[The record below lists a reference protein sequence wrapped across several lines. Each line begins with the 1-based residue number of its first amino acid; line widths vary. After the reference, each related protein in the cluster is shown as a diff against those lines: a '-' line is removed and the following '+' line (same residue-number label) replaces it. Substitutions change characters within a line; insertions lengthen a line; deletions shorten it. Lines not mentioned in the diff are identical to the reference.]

1 MCKFFSFDSDGKG
14 NFYYFDWKLRKQIL
28 SGKLQDYEPDSHT
41 SIADYFGFK
50 AEKEDELN
58 KYEYNP
64 LTKDFVIDQINTT
77 NDSKQAEKWANRLDF
92 SKVVKPLILK
102 PIIYPFKIKAK
113 KVTKVEIK
121 LLQKWNSVGDSVG
134 DSVRDS
140 VWNSVRD
147 SVGNSVWN
155 SVGDS
160 VWNSVWNSVGDS
172 VWNSV
177 WDSVRDSVRDS
188 VGNSVW
194 NSVGDSVWNS
204 VWNSVG
210 DSVGDSVGNSVWN
223 SVGDSVWNSV
233 GNSVGDSVRAYVSG
247 FFKIKYKYSYKS
259 CIKLWEKGFVPSFDG
274 KIWRLHA
281 GEKAEIVFEISQ
293 KELKNYNKETK

>member
-28 SGKLQDYEPDSHT
+28 SGKLQDYEPNSHT

-121 LLQKWNSVGDSVG
+121 LLQKWNSVGDSV
-134 DSVRDS
+134 RDS

-160 VWNSVWNSVGDS
+160 VWNSVWN
-172 VWNSV
+172 
-177 WDSVRDSVRDS
+177 
-188 VGNSVW
+188 
-194 NSVGDSVWNS
+194 
-204 VWNSVG
+204 
-210 DSVGDSVGNSVWN
+210 SVGDSVGNSVWN

>member
-28 SGKLQDYEPDSHT
+28 SGKLQDYEPNSHT

-121 LLQKWNSVGDSVG
+121 LLQKWNSVGDSV
-134 DSVRDS
+134 RDS
-140 VWNSVRD
+140 VWN
-147 SVGNSVWN
+147 
-155 SVGDS
+155 
-160 VWNSVWNSVGDS
+160 
-172 VWNSV
+172 
-177 WDSVRDSVRDS
+177 SVRDS